1 MMLVPAIAQATS
13 SQEAIAKVLILSL
26 STKKKETTVGGLYEI
41 HTLFCMIII
50 HQATNRWVFQEKE
63 YFCKR
68 LKMLYIIRRTIRY
81 EIWDNTRH

>member
-1 MMLVPAIAQATS
+1 MMLVPVIAQATS

-50 HQATNRWVFQEKE
+50 HQATNRWVFQEKRVLLQAIKNVIYYKE
-63 YFCKR
+63 NYQ
-68 LKMLYIIRRTIRY
+68 I
-81 EIWDNTRH
+81 